1 MTKLKPE
8 TLCIHGGYQRD
19 DTKAITLP
27 IYQST
32 AFAFD
37 NADHGASLF
46 DLKQAGNIY
55 SRLTNPTWDTLG
67 EKINILE
74 GGVGALTVSSGQ
86 TASTFAVLN
95 ICNAGDHILAAQNL
109 YGGTFTLFQDL
120 ERFGITT
127 TFMDTD
133 ASIDEI
139 SKHIQP
145 KTKCI
150 FTETIGNPL
159 GAILDF
165 DKFSK
170 LSKYHKIPL
179 IVDNTFA
186 SPYLFRPL
194 DYGANIVVH
203 SATKYL
209 GGHGNAL
216 AGVIVDGGNFEWDS
230 EKYPE
235 FFAADPAYHGLS
247 YHESFGSA
255 AYIVKIRAQLL
266 RNVGATLSPFNAF
279 LVHTGMETLHIRMK
293 AHSENA
299 LQLAKFLQ
307 THPKV
312 DWVAHPLLETHQDY
326 LRAKEYFPRGSGGLF
341 AFGVKGNLEQTK
353 TFIDAL
359 GWIIHASNLGDVR
372 TIVSHPASTT
382 HRQMSDQ
389 DRKNAGIEDNL
400 IRISTGIEHID
411 DITLDID
418 QALNKIT

>member
-1 MTKLKPE
+1 MTKFKPE

-37 NADHGASLF
+37 SADHGAGLF

-67 EKINILE
+67 EKINALE
-74 GGVGALTVSSGQ
+74 GGVGALTLSSGQ
-86 TASTFAVLN
+86 AASSFAVLN

-109 YGGTFTLFQDL
+109 YGGTVTLFQDL
-120 ERFGITT
+120 NRLGIAT
-127 TFMDTD
+127 TFIDTD
-133 ASIDEI
+133 ASFDEI

-145 KTKCI
+145 NTKCI

-165 DKFSK
+165 DKFVK
-170 LSKYHKIPL
+170 LSKQHKIPL

-186 SPYLFRPL
+186 SPYLFKPL
-194 DYGANIVVH
+194 DYGANIVIH

-216 AGVIVDGGNFEWDS
+216 AGVIVDGGNFEWYP

-235 FFAADPAYHGLS
+235 FSIPDDAYHGLS
-247 YHESFGSA
+247 YNESFGKA

-266 RNVGATLSPFNAF
+266 RNIGATLSPFNAF
-279 LVHTGMETLHIRMK
+279 LIHTGIETLHVRMK
-293 AHSENA
+293 AHSENS
-299 LQLAKFLQ
+299 LQLAHFLQ
-307 THPKV
+307 DHPKV
-312 DWVAHPLLETHQDY
+312 DWVSHPLLKTHQDY
-326 LRAKEYFPRGSGGLF
+326 ERARLYFPKGSGGLF
-341 AFGVKGNLEQTK
+341 AFGVKGNLDQTK
-353 TFIDAL
+353 TFIDSL
-359 GWIIHASNLGDVR
+359 SWVIHASNLGDVR

-389 DRKNAGIEDNL
+389 DRKKAGIGDNL

-411 DITLDID
+411 DIISDID
-418 QALNKIT
+418 QALNKI